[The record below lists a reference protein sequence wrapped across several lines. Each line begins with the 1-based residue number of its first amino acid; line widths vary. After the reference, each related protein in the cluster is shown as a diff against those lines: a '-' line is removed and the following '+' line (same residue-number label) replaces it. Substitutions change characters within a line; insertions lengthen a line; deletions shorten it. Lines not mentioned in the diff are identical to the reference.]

1 MKVRQK
7 FFWFNDAHDKPL
19 PRRAI
24 FVDGFAGGGGASVGI
39 ERALGRQV
47 DVAIN
52 HDKAAIAMHMANHPK
67 TKHYCEN
74 IWTVDPVAAC
84 EGRQVQGAWFSPDCT
99 HFSKARG
106 KKPVRKTIR
115 GLAWVVVRWAELV
128 KPRVMF
134 IENVEEFLTWGP
146 VDRKTGKPIKE
157 KAGVTLQLWVWKLR
171 ELGYEVEWRVLQA
184 SDFGAPTTRKRLFI
198 VCRCDGKPI
207 VWPEP
212 THGGPKQI
220 AKDLRTR
227 GHSRRRPW
235 ATAAEI
241 IDWSIPCPSIFLTP
255 AEAKREGCIR
265 PLADKTLK
273 RIAEG
278 IRRYV
283 IETSDPFIVRTNHG
297 GDHFRGQSIRQP
309 LGTMVQSQ
317 EYAVVDPVITPFTTG
332 CGGRAGQSPPSSI
345 ASPLNTVT
353 AKADRVLVSPS
364 LAPFITSSAY
374 SKSSGRG
381 KYIYGMDEPIRT
393 LTSTNDKV
401 LVAPLVS
408 RMYGAS
414 VGSSIESPIGTTT
427 MENKTALVAPI
438 LSTYYG
444 PRPGDGGHRGRTL
457 DFPLATQGTENRF
470 ALVSAFIAK
479 HFGGMVGI
487 PADRPFPTV
496 TTIGTQNQL
505 VSACLIK
512 NNHGEKQ
519 WFGANEPCRTIV
531 AQGTHHAVVTARMEQ
546 VRAFLFRYFGSGGQW
561 SPLTAPCPTITTK
574 DRLALGIVRIQ
585 DDLWQIVDIGMRM
598 LTPRELFRAQGFPSN
613 YTIDVGLNGKPATK
627 SEQVARC
634 GNSVSPHPAEAL
646 VRANLKGV
654 AL

>member
-39 ERALGRQV
+39 EAALGRQV

-52 HDKAAIAMHMANHPK
+52 HDKAAIAMHMANHPR

-74 IWTVDPVAAC
+74 IWTVDPVATC
-84 EGRQVQGAWFSPDCT
+84 EGRKVQGAWFSPDCT

-146 VDRKTGKPIKE
+146 VDRKTGKPVKE
-157 KAGVTLQLWVWKLR
+157 KAGVTFELWVWKLR

-198 VCRCDGKPI
+198 VARCDGKPI

-220 AKDLRTR
+220 AKDLRTK

-235 ATAAEI
+235 ATAADI

-283 IETSDPFIVRTNHG
+283 IETNDPFIVRTNHG
-297 GDHFRGQSIRQP
+297 GDHFRGQSVRQP

-317 EYAVVDPVITPFTTG
+317 EYAVVDPVIAPYG
-332 CGGRAGQSPPSSI
+332 MALQHGGSVRRLDDPWHTI
-345 ASPLNTVT
+345 TASNKDCNL
-353 AKADRVLVSPS
+353 LVSPTLLRTDMHS
-364 LAPFITSSAY
+364 SNAGCVYHAGDPLRTITSSGGHAVV
-374 SKSSGRG
+374 S
-381 KYIYGMDEPIRT
+381 
-393 LTSTNDKV
+393 
-401 LVAPLVS
+401 PLIS

-444 PRPGDGGHRGRTL
+444 VRPDGDGAHRGQTL
-457 DFPLATQGTENRF
+457 ECPLATQGTENRF

-505 VSACLIK
+505 VSACLVK
-512 NNHGEKQ
+512 ENHGEKM
-519 WFGANEPCRTIV
+519 WFEAREPLRTIV
-531 AQGTHHAVVTARMEQ
+531 AQGTHHAVVTTRMEQ

-561 SPLTAPCPTITTK
+561 SPLTAPCPTITVK

-585 DDLWQIVDIGMRM
+585 DELWQIVDIGMRM
-598 LTPRELFRAQGFPSN
+598 LTPRELFRAQGFPSD
-613 YTIDVGLNGKPATK
+613 YAIDIGLNGKPATK